1 MISPKVEIGFDLG
14 ANTPTGFK
22 LDDAVR
28 GVLDNTTYI
37 LSGELFYDI
46 SARVQSVSVKRGKS
60 EALDRIDAG
69 ISTVVLDNNDRLFD
83 PLYEAGLYYG
93 QLVPRRQVRVSANN
107 EPVFYGYV
115 EDFDL
120 EYLPGNRA
128 AVRIDIADA
137 FGALANAGLDELDPP
152 SELSGARVTRVLDL
166 PEVNWPIELR
176 EIDTG
181 RTVLLDS
188 SVSGISALEYLQR
201 VSTSEF
207 GNLFISKEGYLIFK
221 ERNASTTTPDLI
233 FSDDTSPSAST
244 KVLFSNVRAIYGS
257 ENLYTRIYLANTD
270 LIPEEV
276 ILENEASTGLY
287 GVRTYSNTN
296 LLVQEPAD
304 LEDLAQALLITY
316 DSPLYRFEAVTV
328 VLDKLTDPQTEA
340 VLNLEIGD
348 IVQVHFTPSG
358 IPPAIE
364 LPCRIIGINHNW
376 EPTIKR
382 TTFSLETLNFGVF
395 VLDSPLLGEL
405 DNDRLSY

>member
-1 MISPKVEIGFDLG
+1 MITPKVEIGFDLG

-22 LDDAVR
+22 LDDAER

-37 LSGELFYDI
+37 LAGELFYDI
-46 SARVQSVSVKRGKS
+46 SNRVQTVTVRRGKS
-60 EALDRIDAG
+60 DALDRIDAG
-69 ISTVVLDNNDRLFD
+69 ISTIVLDNNDRLFD

-93 QLVPRRQVRVSANN
+93 QLVPRRQVRVSAND

-128 AVRIDIADA
+128 TAQIDIADA
-137 FGALANAGLDELDPP
+137 FGVLANAPIDELDPP
-152 SELSGARVTRVLDL
+152 SELSGARVNRVLDL
-166 PEVNWPIELR
+166 PEVNWPVALR
-176 EIDTG
+176 QVEEG
-181 RTVLLDS
+181 RSVLLDS
-188 SVSGISALEYLQR
+188 AVEGVSALEYLQR

-207 GNLFISKEGYLIFK
+207 GNLFISKDGDLIFK
-221 ERNASTTTPDLI
+221 ERNSATTTPDLI

-257 ENLYTRIYLANTD
+257 ENLYTRVYLANTD
-270 LIPEEV
+270 VIPEEI
-276 ILENEASTGLY
+276 ILENEAATGLY

-296 LLVQEPAD
+296 LLVQDPAE
-304 LEDLAQALLITY
+304 LEDLANALLVTY

-328 VLDKLTDPQTEA
+328 VLDKLNDTQTEA

-348 IVQVHFTPSG
+348 IVQVQFTPSN

-364 LPCRIIGINHNW
+364 LPCRIIGISHAW
-376 EPTIKR
+376 EPNVKR

>member
-22 LDDAVR
+22 LDDPVR

-37 LSGELFYDI
+37 LAGELFYDI
-46 SARVQSVSVKRGKS
+46 SPRVQTVSVKRGKS

-69 ISTVVLDNNDRLFD
+69 ISTIVLDNNDRLFD

-93 QLVPRRQVRVSANN
+93 QLVPRRQIRVSANDA
-107 EPVFYGYV
+107 PVFYGYV

-128 AVRIDIADA
+128 EVRIEIADA
-137 FGALANAGLDELDPP
+137 FGALANAGLDEFDPP

-176 EIDTG
+176 EIDAG
-181 RTVLLDS
+181 RSILLDS

-207 GNLFISKEGYLIFK
+207 GNLFISKDGDLIFK
-221 ERNASTTTPDLI
+221 ERNASTTTPDFI
-233 FSDDTSPSAST
+233 FSDDPSPSAST

-296 LLVQEPAD
+296 LLVQEPA
-304 LEDLAQALLITY
+304 EQAN
-316 DSPLYRFEAVTV
+316 R
-328 VLDKLTDPQTEA
+328 
-340 VLNLEIGD
+340 
-348 IVQVHFTPSG
+348 
-358 IPPAIE
+358 PA
-364 LPCRIIGINHNW
+364 
-376 EPTIKR
+376 
-382 TTFSLETLNFGVF
+382 
-395 VLDSPLLGEL
+395 D
-405 DNDRLSY
+405 